1 MNIENIV
8 ASKLSKHWG
17 FIILFFV
24 SSLVNAQNSLKT
36 ILLNGEL
43 LAKNLKVLANNS
55 DPSKKIALK
64 SLLKSAD
71 KIVKEGNLYSV
82 MHKKQIPPSGNK
94 HDYLSIGP
102 YWWPDP
108 SKPNGLPYIRRDG
121 ERNPEYFEITDS
133 DEMDKVEDEAEI
145 LALAYYFTKDERYA
159 EFASKIIKTW
169 FLDKETRQNPN
180 LNFGQGIPGINTGR
194 GIGLIETRG
203 LNKVIDAAILLQNSK
218 SWSKENHED
227 LKKWFS
233 DFLTWMIESP
243 LGIDEADEHNNHG
256 THYDTQILSYA
267 LFLGKLDLAK
277 SQIDTTKKRMLSQL
291 KPDGSQPFELER
303 TTSWGYVNMNLM
315 GFFHNA
321 RLAEHLNI
329 DLWNYQ
335 TADGKS
341 LQKCVDWMLPY
352 LKKEKTWDYKQIK
365 KIEYKETVNIL
376 KISAKMYANPA
387 YDKLAKEVD
396 EIFYNSFLG
405 QLTF

>member
-1 MNIENIV
+1 
-8 ASKLSKHWG
+8 
-17 FIILFFV
+17 
-24 SSLVNAQNSLKT
+24 
-36 ILLNGEL
+36 
-43 LAKNLKVLANNS
+43 
-55 DPSKKIALK
+55 
-64 SLLKSAD
+64 
-71 KIVKEGNLYSV
+71 
-82 MHKKQIPPSGNK
+82 MHKKQTPPSGDR
-94 HDYLSIGP
+94 HDYMSTGP

-133 DEMDKVEDEAEI
+133 DEMDKVEDETET
-145 LALAYYFTKDERYA
+145 LALAYYFTKDESYA

-194 GIGLIETRG
+194 GIGLIETRE
-203 LNKVIDAAILLQNSK
+203 LNRVIDAAILLQNSK
-218 SWSKENHED
+218 SWSKENHEN

-233 DFLTWMIESP
+233 AFLSWMIESP

-256 THYDTQILSYA
+256 TYYDVQIISYA
-267 LFLGKLDLAK
+267 LFTGQNDLAK
-277 SQIDTTKKRMLSQL
+277 KQVAVTKKRIESQL
-291 KPDGSQPFELER
+291 KSDGSQPHELER

-335 TADGKS
+335 TADGKN

-365 KIEYKETVNIL
+365 KMEYNETVNIL
-376 KISAKMYANPA
+376 KTAAKVYSNPA
-387 YDKLAKEVD
+387 YDRLAKEID
-396 EIFYNSFLG
+396 EKNYHSDFG
-405 QLTF
+405 HLTF

>member
-8 ASKLSKHWG
+8 ASKLYKHWG

-36 ILLNGEL
+36 IVLNGEL
-43 LAKNLKVLANNS
+43 LAKNLKVIANNT
-55 DPSKKIALK
+55 DPSKKLALK
-64 SLLKSAD
+64 NLLKNAD

-82 MHKKQIPPSGNK
+82 MHKKQTPPSGNK
-94 HDYLSIGP
+94 HDYMSTGP

-194 GIGLIETRG
+194 GIGLIETRE
-203 LNKVIDAAILLQNSK
+203 LNRVIDAAILLQNSK

-256 THYDTQILSYA
+256 TYYDVQIMSYA
-267 LFLGKLDLAK
+267 LFTGQNDLAK
-277 SQIDTTKKRMLSQL
+277 KQVAVTKKRIESQL
-291 KPDGSQPFELER
+291 KSDGSQPHELER

-335 TADGKS
+335 TADGKN

-352 LKKEKTWDYKQIK
+352 LKKEKTWNYKQIK
-365 KIEYKETVNIL
+365 KMEYNETVNIL
-376 KISAKMYANPA
+376 KTAAKVYSNPA
-387 YDKLAKEVD
+387 YDRLAKEID
-396 EIFYNSFLG
+396 EKNYHSDFG
-405 QLTF
+405 HLTF